1 MQSIVVVGMG
11 PAGLWAAVSAK
22 MTNRSAEVIVV
33 TDEEFLTY
41 SRCGLPF
48 VLSGEIETFE
58 DLIITSM
65 RYLKSLDI
73 KVLTKSRALE
83 VDDEKILVEHNGYVE
98 KINFSS
104 LVFATGSRPFVPPI
118 SGRDLDGV
126 YTLRTIRDGM
136 KIADEARNARNVVIV
151 GAGAIGLEVAEALS
165 KLGLNVTLVEIMPRV
180 LPAILDDD
188 MARILHRRISNTKV
202 NLMLNSRVE
211 EIVGDGRVKE
221 VIVNGD
227 SYPCN
232 FVVMATGV
240 RPNVDLARTAGIAI
254 GRFGGIVT
262 DERMQTSNEQMYAAG
277 DCAETVH
284 LITKKPFLPLLGTVA
299 YDQGKVAG
307 VNAAGGSSY
316 YRGALGSTVLKVFG
330 VEVGFSGLTVNQAV
344 KEGFNVIVG
353 KVKWK
358 TKAEYYP
365 NAKDITVKLV
375 FNADDGRL
383 IGGQIIGEEAVAPR
397 VNMIATAMTCGMN
410 AEDLASVDTC
420 YSPPVADTIEPIVR
434 AAEVALRKFKK

>member
-118 SGRDLDGV
+118 PGRDLDGV